1 MDSSLLPNI
10 YDFIAHTYP
19 FSMLSTLEQ
28 DTLAASVKI
37 AYYAKDDVLR
47 DENLSGVGLFMIR
60 TGCAE
65 QINNDGTLRARL
77 SVGDSFGYTQLNK
90 HGRSDYKVV
99 FLENSLLYIISRQIL
114 AFIKG
119 RNEHVGRYFD
129 DHEYVRLT
137 STRRYLTDS
146 DDYLSGRLK
155 QPAGAVCQ
163 KRIVCIPPDCSVQE
177 CARRLLFT
185 GCEMAMVTASDNGE
199 LLGVVTKSDLTL
211 RAVACGLP
219 YTTPVSAVMT
229 PHPVV
234 IEDSKPL
241 YQVLDSM
248 LTHQVQHLPVMH
260 AHTVV
265 GTINTRDL
273 LQNSLLQPLYLIKSI
288 HRQLSVNDLTALA
301 SQKQEIFVTLME
313 LKVEPSTIQR
323 IFSRIADAFVSKIC
337 ALTQESLGKPPCA
350 FAFFAA
356 GSLAREEVQFLSDQD
371 NGLVFERPLN
381 DSELQY
387 FRRFTHEVCTALD
400 ACGYTWCSGNYM
412 ACNEQWCQ
420 SSRSWEQYYDS
431 WILEPDAQA
440 LLDSSVFFDLRCE
453 YGDAFL
459 VTKLQQKI
467 IANAAD
473 NSRFLAMLCRNAVT
487 VNPPLGLFRQFVLTR
502 DGENKPVLNIK
513 HQGINLIVEL
523 ARLYALH
530 SRCLAVSTHER
541 LLQGLADEDAARELN
556 EALTFLNEVRFA
568 HQYKALLQGDS
579 LSNLMPPDELSQF
592 ERNHLK
598 DAFRIIARQQ
608 NAAQL
613 RFGKG
618 IA

>member
-1 MDSSLLPNI
+1 MAVPCGVPRPGRGGRIWNPPLRRLPR
-10 YDFIAHTYP
+10 
-19 FSMLSTLEQ
+19 SRSC
-28 DTLAASVKI
+28 
-37 AYYAKDDVLR
+37 
-47 DENLSGVGLFMIR
+47 LSGQ
-60 TGCAE
+60 E
-65 QINNDGTLRARL
+65 QREGAP
-77 SVGDSFGYTQLNK
+77 
-90 HGRSDYKVV
+90 
-99 FLENSLLYIISRQIL
+99 
-114 AFIKG
+114 
-119 RNEHVGRYFD
+119 
-129 DHEYVRLT
+129 
-137 STRRYLTDS
+137 
-146 DDYLSGRLK
+146 LSG
-155 QPAGAVCQ
+155 
-163 KRIVCIPPDCSVQE
+163 
-177 CARRLLFT
+177 
-185 GCEMAMVTASDNGE
+185 
-199 LLGVVTKSDLTL
+199 LGGDL
-211 RAVACGLP
+211 
-219 YTTPVSAVMT
+219 
-229 PHPVV
+229 
-234 IEDSKPL
+234 DK
-241 YQVLDSM
+241 
-248 LTHQVQHLPVMH
+248 
-260 AHTVV
+260 
-265 GTINTRDL
+265 
-273 LQNSLLQPLYLIKSI
+273 
-288 HRQLSVNDLTALA
+288 TALA
-301 SQKQEIFVTLME
+301 AENL
-313 LKVEPSTIQR
+313 P
-323 IFSRIADAFVSKIC
+323 
-337 ALTQESLGKPPCA
+337 G
-350 FAFFAA
+350 
-356 GSLAREEVQFLSDQD
+356 EV
-371 NGLVFERPLN
+371 
-381 DSELQY
+381 
-387 FRRFTHEVCTALD
+387 
-400 ACGYTWCSGNYM
+400 
-412 ACNEQWCQ
+412 
-420 SSRSWEQYYDS
+420 
-431 WILEPDAQA
+431 EPDAQA